1 MARCRVSAAPRVALL
16 GAAYVLYVLL
26 GALVFTALE
35 APRER
40 DNKVALRERLA
51 ALGSEAGNGSCRS
64 AELRDALVAAVK
76 SLKKKKSA
84 GPDGIPAEIL
94 KHGGYFLLRRLH
106 LLIKSIW
113 LSETIP
119 QEWKDANILVIYK
132 KKRGKVACGNSRES
146 MQHNLKLVSSFYRSV
161 DLQMNT
167 QKTQHINI
175 LEAFHIRCLQRILGL
190 TLKDKV
196 PRTEILNNTK
206 SSCIEL
212 VVEAR
217 IYGVMGADGT
227 ISNLTNWDYNSAI
240 FFAGTV
246 VTTIGYG
253 NLSPA
258 TVGGKVFCIIFAT
271 FGIPLNVVVL
281 NKVGQVILRGLDWI
295 AEVLRK
301 KGSIRLLTTM
311 AFVGLGFMIF
321 VLFPAVIFMAVE
333 GWSYTESYYFSFV
346 TLSTI
351 GFGDYVVGSNP
362 SVHYTP
368 LYKTMVAMWI
378 IFGLAWLSAVFNA
391 ITALLERV
399 GEDLAR
405 RDRRDLGSEG
415 GIAIVDPGHPSH
427 GDTTGDHG
435 QMGEMGKEIHQVTN
449 AGGET
454 GGGSPIPGVS
464 TEKGAIKDPG
474 PGGGTEKDDLKDPG
488 PGGDKEKDD
497 LKDPGPGGG
506 SEKEDLKDSGPGR
519 DTEKGDLNASGPGGG
534 VEKGDHGPEGGMEN
548 GGSVGSDTPD
558 KPNLAE
564 AQTERDDI

>member
-64 AELRDALVAAVK
+64 AELRDALVA
-76 SLKKKKSA
+76 
-84 GPDGIPAEIL
+84 
-94 KHGGYFLLRRLH
+94 
-106 LLIKSIW
+106 
-113 LSETIP
+113 
-119 QEWKDANILVIYK
+119 
-132 KKRGKVACGNSRES
+132 
-146 MQHNLKLVSSFYRSV
+146 
-161 DLQMNT
+161 
-167 QKTQHINI
+167 
-175 LEAFHIRCLQRILGL
+175 
-190 TLKDKV
+190 
-196 PRTEILNNTK
+196 
-206 SSCIEL
+206 L

-301 KGSIRLLTTM
+301 KGLKKSSIRLLTTM

-399 GEDLAR
+399 GKGLAR

-435 QMGEMGKEIHQVTN
+435 QMGEMGKEIHQVPN
-449 AGGET
+449 SGGET
-454 GGGSPIPGVS
+454 GGGGPIPGVS

-474 PGGGTEKDDLKDPG
+474 PGGGTEKDDLKDSGPGGGTEKGDLKDSGLGGDTEKGDLKDSGSGGDTEKGDLKDSGLGGDTEKGDLKDSGLGGDTEKEDLKDNG
-488 PGGDKEKDD
+488 PGGDTEKGG
-497 LKDPGPGGG
+497 LKDLGSGGG
-506 SEKEDLKDSGPGR
+506 SEKEDLKDSDPGE

>member
-1 MARCRVSAAPRVALL
+1 MTSERTKQLREGARRVRSRAREGVRDRVEAARRRPRGLVCTGLLVLGYVGFLLVGVAVF
-16 GAAYVLYVLL
+16 AAV
-26 GALVFTALE
+26 E
-35 APRER
+35 APEEVRSR
-40 DNKVALRERLA
+40 DLVQQHLAVFLRNNSCVDMDELLNIA
-51 ALGSEAGNGSCRS
+51 A
-64 AELRDALVAAVK
+64 
-76 SLKKKKSA
+76 
-84 GPDGIPAEIL
+84 
-94 KHGGYFLLRRLH
+94 
-106 LLIKSIW
+106 
-113 LSETIP
+113 
-119 QEWKDANILVIYK
+119 
-132 KKRGKVACGNSRES
+132 
-146 MQHNLKLVSSFYRSV
+146 
-161 DLQMNT
+161 
-167 QKTQHINI
+167 
-175 LEAFHIRCLQRILGL
+175 
-190 TLKDKV
+190 
-196 PRTEILNNTK
+196 
-206 SSCIEL
+206 L

-301 KGSIRLLTTM
+301 KGLKKSSIRLLTTM